1 MNYAIKATHLARS
14 RGYSRS
20 LQILTANDVDRLS
33 AFYLS
38 LDFDGRRRRFG
49 GGRSDESIVAY
60 CRTINWERT
69 IIIAR
74 GSSYLLDAVMEIHS
88 LSESWDH
95 AEITL
100 TCPLLC
106 DRSPIFA
113 ELFQLAA
120 LTGGGRGCM
129 KFVMYLNDG
138 FSESINIFGDFGRK
152 SCDGEV
158 LNFDIRD
165 YTIKK
170 CASQ

>member
-1 MNYAIKATHLARS
+1 MNYPVKATHLARS
-14 RGYSRS
+14 PGYGRP
-20 LQILTANDVDRLS
+20 LQILTANDVNRLS

-60 CRTINWERT
+60 CQTINWQRT

-74 GSSYLLDAVMEIHS
+74 GSSYLLDAVVEIHS
-88 LSESWDH
+88 LSEDWNH

-100 TCPLLC
+100 TCPLQC
-106 DRSPIFA
+106 DRSRIFA

-120 LTGGGRGCM
+120 LTGGGRGCR

-138 FSESINIFGDFGRK
+138 CSEFIDTFGDAARK

-158 LNFDIRD
+158 LNIDIRD
-165 YTIKK
+165 YTISTD
-170 CASQ
+170 ANQ